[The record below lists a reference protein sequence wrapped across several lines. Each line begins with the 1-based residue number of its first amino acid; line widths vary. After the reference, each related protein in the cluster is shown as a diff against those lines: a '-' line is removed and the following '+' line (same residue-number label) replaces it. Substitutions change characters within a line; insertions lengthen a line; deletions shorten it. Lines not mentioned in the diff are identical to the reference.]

1 MLPAPEEINP
11 VPATDA
17 DPWTAMQDHC
27 AVALSVS
34 RDLLAR
40 LESGAEATEL
50 VPLLQKEQHAVEGV
64 RSGIAQFG
72 DRLPADGAAKR
83 DEVASHL
90 TELLRLDGLSRDLLA
105 RRGVRL
111 RGPRF
116 SGRTVRGTRP
126 HGTQQK
132 GA

>member
-40 LESGAEATEL
+40 LES
-50 VPLLQKEQHAVEGV
+50 
-64 RSGIAQFG
+64 
-72 DRLPADGAAKR
+72 GAAKR